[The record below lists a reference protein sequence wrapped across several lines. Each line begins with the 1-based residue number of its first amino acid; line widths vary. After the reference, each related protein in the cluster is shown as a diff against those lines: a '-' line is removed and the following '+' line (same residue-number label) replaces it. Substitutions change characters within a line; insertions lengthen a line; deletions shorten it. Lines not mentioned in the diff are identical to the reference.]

1 MRNFEVMRRKLE
13 ELFAEIGRPI
23 TLMEVCG
30 THTVSVFRS
39 GLRSLLPEGLRL
51 LSGPGCPVCVT
62 DQREIDMAL
71 SLAGENRI
79 ITTYGDMMRVPGSNS
94 SSAANSL
101 AKIKSGGA
109 RVEVVTSAMQSIDIA
124 KNNPDSEVVFLGVG
138 FETTAPS
145 TAIAIKQASALGLRN
160 FSVLCLHKTVP
171 PALKAL
177 CPDSKSSSELKS
189 NPEFKIDG
197 FILPGN
203 VTVVTGVRDYEF
215 LTSELRKA
223 AAVAGFEPEE
233 ILAAIVG
240 LSRQIAGQN
249 FSLEIYRA
257 NDVPKDGNPAA
268 RKILSEV
275 FETKDAAWRGLGR
288 ITNSGLRI
296 SENYARFDAAEKFG
310 LTTMVFSVAEANFCR
325 CGEVL
330 SGLLTPPEC
339 ELFGTACTPLSP
351 VGPCMVSN
359 EGTCGAW
366 HKFNRRMT

>member
-13 ELFAEIGRPI
+13 ELIAQIGRPI

-39 GLRSLLPEGLRL
+39 GLRSLLPKGLRL

-71 SLAGENRI
+71 SLAGEGRI
-79 ITTYGDMMRVPGSNS
+79 ILTYGDMMRVPGSAS
-94 SSAANSL
+94 LGAANSL
-101 AKIKSGGA
+101 AKMKSAGA
-109 RVEVVTSAMQSIDIA
+109 RVEIITSAMQSIDIA
-124 KNNPDSEVVFLGVG
+124 KNNPNSEVVFLGVG

-145 TAIAIKQASALGLRN
+145 TAVAIKQAASHGLRN

-171 PALKAL
+171 SALQAL
-177 CPDSKSSSELKS
+177 CSNSKLKSDSELKS
-189 NPEFKIDG
+189 SLELKIDG

-203 VTVVTGVRDYEF
+203 VTVVTGVQDYAF
-215 LTSELRKA
+215 LTDNLHKA
-223 AAVAGFEPEE
+223 AVVAGFKPDE

-240 LSRQIAGQN
+240 LSHQIACQN
-249 FSLEIYRA
+249 FSLGIYRA
-257 NDVPKDGNPAA
+257 NDVPKDGNSAA

-275 FETKDAAWRGLGR
+275 FETCGATWRGLGL
-288 ITNSGLRI
+288 IPGSGLRI
-296 SENYARFDAAEKFG
+296 SKSYARFDAAEKFG
-310 LTTMVFSVAEANFCR
+310 LTAMVSPVTEANPCR
-325 CGEVL
+325 CGEIL

-339 ELFGTACTPLSP
+339 ELYGTTCTPLNP

-366 HKFNRRMT
+366 HRFSR